1 MLRLAVALFGWAVLL
16 VVNGPAK
23 GETDAAAPQPGDSF
37 RDRPDCPEMVWLPAG
52 SFMMGTEAAE
62 TTREGVP
69 DEYAKWER
77 PRHPV
82 TVRSIFAVGKYH
94 VTRGEYGRFAAA
106 TGRSGDAGCYVWT
119 GSKVEL
125 DPKKSWRD
133 PGFAQTDRDPVVCIS
148 WDDAKAYVAWLAKT
162 TGRAYRLPTEA
173 EWEYA
178 ARAGTTTARWW
189 GDALG
194 AGNANCAGCGSK
206 WDNKSTSPVGSF
218 QANRFGLYDM
228 LGNAWQWTE
237 DCWNG
242 NYANAPSDSS
252 IALTSGDC
260 LRRVVRGGSWLYY
273 PRVVRAG
280 YRGGDGSGDRDYDA
294 GFRVVRT
301 Q

>member
-1 MLRLAVALFGWAVLL
+1 MLRLAVALFAWAVLL

-23 GETDAAAPQPGDSF
+23 SETDAAPQPGDSF
-37 RDRPDCPEMVWLPAG
+37 RDCPDCPEMVWLPAG
-52 SFMMGTEAAE
+52 SFMMGTEPAE
-62 TTREGVP
+62 TTREGVL
-69 DEYAKWER
+69 DEVANWER

-82 TVRSIFAVGKYH
+82 AVRAIFAVGKYH
-94 VTRGEYGRFAAA
+94 VTRAEYGRFAAA
-106 TGRSGDAGCYVWT
+106 TGRSGDAGCN
-119 GSKVEL
+119 G

-133 PGFAQTDRDPVVCIS
+133 SGFAQTDRDPVVCVNR
-148 WDDAKAYVAWLAKT
+148 DDAKAYADWLAKI
-162 TGRAYRLPTEA
+162 TGKSYRLPSEA

-178 ARAGTTTARWW
+178 ARAGTTTTRYW
-189 GDALG
+189 GDAIG
-194 AGNANCAGCGSK
+194 AGNAICDGCGSK

-237 DCWNG
+237 DCWND

-260 LRRVVRGGSWLYY
+260 LRRVVRGGSWDFY
-273 PRVVRAG
+273 PRSVRAG
-280 YRGGDGSGDRDYDA
+280 IRFRYVTGVRYNGA
-294 GFRVVRT
+294 GFRVART